1 VIDTP
6 TTKTGAKRSS
16 NSIDSV
22 ADDGGEAGQTSVTK
36 PTKVRV
42 SLLKMLV
49 LSTVSCFFTWTIV
62 RLSIEGYFEG
72 WFKDIDQ

>member
-1 VIDTP
+1 MIIDQIVCRKCLQDVPEADDSCSNTCVIDTP

-36 PTKVRV
+36 PTRVRV
-42 SLLKMLV
+42 SL
-49 LSTVSCFFTWTIV
+49 
-62 RLSIEGYFEG
+62 
-72 WFKDIDQ
+72 

>member
-22 ADDGGEAGQTSVTK
+22 AVDDDEAGQTSVTK
-36 PTKVRV
+36 PTRVVRV
-42 SLLKMLV
+42 K
-49 LSTVSCFFTWTIV
+49 
-62 RLSIEGYFEG
+62 IEH
-72 WFKDIDQ
+72 KDDKDV